1 MERLGVHPSQA
12 PAGKHLKKFVV
23 LSVPHEIKGDAT
35 GRIHARNWDE
45 AKEEYADYLIDKITA
60 DYMPD
65 LKARLL
71 KRAAHSLMGT

>member
-12 PAGKHLKKFVV
+12 PAGKRLKKFVV
-23 LSVPHEIKGDAT
+23 LSVPYEIRGDAT

-60 DYMPD
+60 DYLPD

-71 KRAAHSLMGT
+71 KRAAHSPLGI

>member
-1 MERLGVHPSQA
+1 MPY
-12 PAGKHLKKFVV
+12 
-23 LSVPHEIKGDAT
+23 EIRGDVT

-71 KRAAHSLMGT
+71 KRAAHSLLGT